1 MYLPA
6 KRRGMVS
13 KPLRLNKDTNKQTNK
28 QTVHKTTKKS
38 SQNNKQTNKPD
49 DLLPL
54 FSDPAVMR
62 SPPPGTKNPTG
73 RQIIRE
79 ITLRQWKWQ

>member
-1 MYLPA
+1 MYLSLA
-6 KRRGMVS
+6 IQEIVS
-13 KPLRLNKDTNKQTNK
+13 KATCESNKDTNKQTR
-28 QTVHKTTKKS
+28 TR
-38 SQNNKQTNKPD
+38 D

>member
-1 MYLPA
+1 MYLQ
-6 KRRGMVS
+6 KEEE
-13 KPLRLNKDTNKQTNK
+13 LCLTHLCLIKDTNKQTNL
-28 QTVHKTTKKS
+28 T
-38 SQNNKQTNKPD
+38 D

-79 ITLRQWKWQ
+79 ITLRRWKWQ